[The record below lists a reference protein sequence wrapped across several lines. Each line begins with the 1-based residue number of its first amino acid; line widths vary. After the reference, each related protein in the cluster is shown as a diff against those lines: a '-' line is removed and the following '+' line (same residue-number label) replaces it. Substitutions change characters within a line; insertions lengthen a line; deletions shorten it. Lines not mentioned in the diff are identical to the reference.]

1 MLVKELMNP
10 HVWSIRTEDGLDVAT
25 RLMWNEDI
33 GALPVVDEWNHPIGM
48 VTDRDIAMSVGMNGS
63 PPGHL
68 KVAQC
73 MSRNAHTCLETDTV
87 EAAAGVMRAHQ
98 VRRLPVVDES
108 GRLVG
113 MLSLNDLAHAALGK
127 RDARTI
133 KGLADEVVRT
143 LDAVTEPREGRVE
156 SEALI
161 EVVPAAS
168 KRPAKAAPKP
178 ASKQRPAGKPRR

>member
-10 HVWSIRTEDGLDVAT
+10 HVWSIRTEDSLDVAT

-48 VTDRDIAMSVGMNGS
+48 VTDRDIAMSVGMNGTA
-63 PPGHL
+63 PGHL

-73 MSRNAHTCLETDTV
+73 MSRKAHTCLETDSV
-87 EAAAGVMRAHQ
+87 EAAAGIMRAQQ

-113 MLSLNDLAHAALGK
+113 MLTLNDLAQAANGK
-127 RDARTI
+127 SDARAR
-133 KGLADEVVRT
+133 KQLADEVLRT
-143 LDAVTEPREGRVE
+143 FGAVTEPRDGRVE
-156 SEALI
+156 TEALI
-161 EVVPAAS
+161 EVTPA
-168 KRPAKAAPKP
+168 KRPAKLV
-178 ASKQRPAGKPRR
+178 RWTL